1 MTELEA
7 RVGDAL
13 GRLAAV
19 EALLTPTA
27 ESFSL
32 PERVHEYQRASQV
45 RYMPLSTGAH
55 TRFSRATHVMRS
67 YVLASFVFEQQDG
80 SLQTS

>member
-1 MTELEA
+1 
-7 RVGDAL
+7 VGDAL

-19 EALLTPTA
+19 EALLTPTE

-45 RYMPLSTGAH
+45 RYVSLSTTHGSIVRQTALI
-55 TRFSRATHVMRS
+55 FS
-67 YVLASFVFEQQDG
+67 G
-80 SLQTS
+80 